1 VRSLFDNEAAT
12 RTACDVTGLL
22 TEVVDELSDEYPD
35 AMFTVSTPD
44 SLHARADDRLKT
56 ALSELV
62 ENAIVHNDRSTPE
75 VTVTTG
81 SPGRDRTGEWTEL
94 VVADNGPGIPDQE
107 RETIERG
114 EETPLQ
120 HCTGIGL
127 WIVYWTISLYGGEIS
142 IEENTPR
149 GTRVVLRLPQGSVD
163 SSPRIVPS
171 DTH

>member
-12 RTACDVTGLL
+12 QTACDVTGLL
-22 TEVVDELSDEYPD
+22 TEVVDGLSDEYPD
-35 AMFTVSTPD
+35 ATFTVSTPD
-44 SLHARADDRLKT
+44 SLHARADSRLKT
-56 ALSELV
+56 ALSELI
-62 ENAIVHNDRSTPE
+62 ENAIVHNDQSTPE
-75 VTVTTG
+75 VTVTTR
-81 SPGRDRTGEWTEL
+81 SPSKDRTGEWIEL

-107 RETIERG
+107 QETIERG

-120 HCTGIGL
+120 HGTGIGL

-149 GTRVVLRLPQGSVD
+149 GTCVVLRLPQESVD
-163 SSPRIVPS
+163 SSPRIVPT